1 MYVDILQ
8 LHHIIGTFTEQLSP
22 SSMADYCSSSNNIN
36 VSSSSNSTG
45 LWTCFNGWLLQ
56 QRQELDELLEASATF
71 PPNPAHLRLLVDKI
85 LTHFE
90 EYRKQRS
97 GFSERDASIMLCPP
111 WCSSLENSLL
121 WLGGCRPSLAIRL
134 VYSLAGSDIEFQL
147 ESYLK
152 GETKG
157 NVAEITAR
165 QINLINALHARTVKE
180 EEGFDSKMASLQE
193 DIADEPLA
201 SIMRELGGIE
211 ETNDQAERALEAHA
225 AGMGRMVVD
234 ADNLRM
240 NTLKQL
246 LGILTPLQGVEFLVS
261 TKKLHLSVHHWG
273 KKRDTSL
280 YKPTHKP

>member
-90 EYRKQRS
+90 KYRQQRS
-97 GFSERDASIMLCPP
+97 GFSERNASIMLCPP

-134 VYSLAGSDIEFQL
+134 VYSAGSDIEFQL

-157 NVAEITAR
+157 NVADITAR
-165 QINLINALHARTVKE
+165 QINLINAPRKDS
-180 EEGFDSKMASLQE
+180 EGG
-193 DIADEPLA
+193 
-201 SIMRELGGIE
+201 GGI
-211 ETNDQAERALEAHA
+211 
-225 AGMGRMVVD
+225 
-234 ADNLRM
+234 
-240 NTLKQL
+240 
-246 LGILTPLQGVEFLVS
+246 
-261 TKKLHLSVHHWG
+261 
-273 KKRDTSL
+273 
-280 YKPTHKP
+280 